1 MNDNIVILKRQI
13 RFLLAFFIGG
23 LIISGATAIPVYD
36 ELKIIMSLL
45 PPGNIISGWFQRI
58 HTALAAVQTNYP
70 FLLYGYDWLA
80 FGHFAIAVAFIGPV
94 KDPVKNI
101 WVVEFGMIACALI
114 IPYAFACSVFRGIPL
129 GWTLIDCSFGVIG
142 IIPLLIC
149 RKKIMQL
156 EKLEQ
161 QDKLNLI
168 F

>member
-1 MNDNIVILKRQI
+1 MNENTIKLKQRI
-13 RFLLAFFIGG
+13 RLLLLFFITG
-23 LIISGATAIPVYD
+23 LIISGATAIPVYE
-36 ELKIIMSLL
+36 ELKTILALL
-45 PPGNIISGWFQRI
+45 PTGNIASDWFQKI
-58 HTALAAVQTNYP
+58 YAALGTVQTNYP

-80 FGHFAIAVAFIGPV
+80 FGHFAIAVAFLGPV

-114 IPYAFACSVFRGIPL
+114 IPYAFACSAFRGIPVA
-129 GWTLIDCSFGVIG
+129 WTLIDCSFGVFG
-142 IIPLLIC
+142 IIPLWIC